1 MSPPSQA
8 QEQSVVELRRI
19 QKNFASN
26 GVIALDNAEFDFRD
40 GEIHALLGEN
50 GAGKSTLMHVMAG
63 YLKPGAGHILIDGKE
78 RRFNAPTDALREG
91 IGMVRQHPLMTPGF
105 TVWEDCILGAEP
117 HRMGLVNRRK
127 ARETVRG
134 LSERWG
140 FELPLDKTT
149 GALTISQRQKAA
161 VLALLFRGESPGATE
176 RRIRY
181 FVFDEV
187 TAALSPGETEGLLR
201 LFSRLRAE
209 GKGLVIISHKLEE
222 TVGIADRVSI
232 LRKGKTVAAAPASS
246 LDHETIRA
254 LMFGADQGDGSVTVV
269 GAFTTGGSVA
279 ASTGPTGRMAAAV
292 RPAQRTAST
301 VAAVKPS
308 AGLLVQGLAV
318 EAPDRPFIRN
328 VTVELPPGKIVGIAG
343 VRDSGLETLELGITG
358 FLRPSAG
365 KITLEGRDIGGQGP
379 RAFRNAGGAYISADR
394 TGTALAPGLRLRD
407 NIIIHLHR
415 RSRIGFWGALG
426 IMNRRFIRGETRN
439 IMNAAGVAGN
449 PRGLA
454 DSLSGG
460 MQQRI
465 ILAREFAEDAAVL
478 VLAEPGWGLDRPGRE
493 RLNEQLRAQAAWGK
507 AVLLFSTD
515 LDELLALSDEI
526 LALRNGEF
534 ADRLFLSPNSNA
546 VEIREVKERIGRAMV
561 GGSR

>member
-1 MSPPSQA
+1 
-8 QEQSVVELRRI
+8 VVELRRI

-26 GVIALDNAEFDFRD
+26 GVVALDNAEFDLRD

-50 GAGKSTLMHVMAG
+50 GAGKSTLMHIMAG
-63 YLKPGAGHILIDGKE
+63 YLKPGAGYILIDGKE

-117 HRMGLVNRRK
+117 HVMGLVNRRK
-127 ARETVRG
+127 ARELVRG

-140 FELPLDKTT
+140 FDLPLDKTT

-161 VLALLFRGESPGATE
+161 VLALLFRGESAGAAE
-176 RRIRY
+176 PRIRR

-187 TAALSPGETEGLLR
+187 TAVLSPGETEGLLR
-201 LFSRLRAE
+201 LFDRLRAE

-232 LRKGKTVAAAPASS
+232 LRKGRTVATAPASS

-254 LMFGADQGDGSVTVV
+254 LMFGADQGAAANSVTV
-269 GAFTTGGSVA
+269 
-279 ASTGPTGRMAAAV
+279 PV
-292 RPAQRTAST
+292 RPAER
-301 VAAVKPS
+301 AAAAAKSS
-308 AGLLVQGLAV
+308 AGLSAQGLAVRGLAV

-328 VTVELPPGKIVGIAG
+328 VAIELPPGKIVGIAG

-365 KITLEGRDIGGQGP
+365 KITRGGRDRGGKGP
-379 RAFRNAGGAYISADR
+379 KAFRDAGGAYISADR

-426 IMNRRFIRGETRN
+426 IMDRRFVRDETRS

-478 VLAEPGWGLDRPGRE
+478 VLAEPGWGLDRSGRE
-493 RLNEQLRAQAAWGK
+493 RLNEQLRAQAARGK
-507 AVLLFSTD
+507 AALLFSTD
-515 LDELLALSDEI
+515 LDELLILSDEI

-534 ADRLFLSPNSNA
+534 SDRIFLGAKNNA
-546 VEIREVKERIGRAMV
+546 AEIREAKERVGRAMI
-561 GGSR
+561 GGSL